1 MGALDDLLNETE
13 ETKKKGG
20 LDDLLRETTQK
31 QDAVARPTP
40 QAQGLD
46 ALLAD
51 TEQPQ
56 PRPTL
61 TPSPVASTPLP
72 GNIESAVEAE
82 KLSRRERDRQE
93 LRAAGRIDS
102 EALARKVQ
110 SGQPLTDIEAR
121 AWQEQ
126 SGQAIPTRELENAA
140 ILGAGI
146 LVPPAAIGVGT
157 LGTIGGTAAGEAIIG
172 AGINAGLD
180 VGEALS
186 EGRAPNW
193 REVGVNALTGA
204 VTGGVGG
211 ATGAFLSGRFGDKVR
226 DVAKHKG
233 TSPQQINKLVGQ
245 MASESGG
252 TRMGAV
258 DDLIRESAQ
267 TPEGARA
274 FAKYMEKAAT
284 ETAAEIPTAKVYPQI
299 DAEDLLPSGYNE
311 QAVVSD
317 LTREP
322 AKRTLKNINIS
333 RLDDDELSNL
343 IDNAVRE
350 SPEFQI
356 PNERVAH
363 SYLQER
369 AKRFGTGTIDKYLAE
384 YNPSR
389 AGTPEGD
396 IRKIATEVLAAE
408 NVLKNH
414 MEADTLPLAKLVAEG
429 KGDREALRGAL
440 VTDLR
445 LLRKTGG
452 VSSEFGRALGSRRI
466 KATGE
471 MGMEQRF
478 LRDIGKVLKK
488 DTDLD
493 HIAKRLSEIDVFD
506 PTARELF
513 LRDMTKATTR
523 DKIDEFF
530 YNSILSGPITQVR
543 NFLGNTG
550 TMIVREGERPIA
562 TTVDLARSVVTGKPR
577 QRFYGESLKSLYGL
591 IEGTREGI
599 AAGRKSFSTEVSQF
613 GIGDSIIGDLPRS
626 RMAPA
631 IGGRTGRIMR
641 IPSRILMAAD
651 DFFKAVAY
659 RMEINARAYREAR
672 KIGITNKLGHEQM
685 LDIYNELRYRP
696 TDALMQGARE
706 EAILRTYQLKPG
718 KIGGALIGARDNV
731 PMLRYFMPFVRTPLN
746 IMEFGVERVPG
757 INLLSILN
765 RRGQGLAVDWTEE
778 LAKTAMGTMIG
789 AGVYLAYKNGIIN
802 GYGPQPNS
810 GEEKAFYA
818 DGRQRYAFNINGT
831 SVSFAN
837 FEPFTTILGM
847 AADTMQLMDEGVPI
861 LSGDFAVGLGKAL
874 GRNVT
879 GKPFGMGMDTF
890 LNAISGDADKAER
903 GIYRTMSS
911 IVPFS
916 SLARGVAIGLDPTKR
931 KVETFED
938 ALYGNIPGMRGDM
951 MPVIDLWGREVVNE
965 PGVIQRMASSMGV
978 DLGLPGE
985 ILDAMADPSQVQTLS
1000 TDPATVE
1007 VNRLLSVMPD
1017 GESFRG
1023 LGTPSQTVKGEKLT
1037 REQYIEYAKLS
1048 GQRAHQ
1054 GVLQIMSSP
1063 LYLRATDEQK
1073 KKAIEKQIDMAR
1085 RRTRDE
1091 LFSRPQ

>member
-13 ETKKKGG
+13 EKKSG
-20 LDDLLRETTQK
+20 LDDLLRETAQK
-31 QDAVARPTP
+31 QETVAQPAPR
-40 QAQGLD
+40 AQGLD
-46 ALLAD
+46 SLLVE

-61 TPSPVASTPLP
+61 TPSPVAATSPP
-72 GNIESAVEAE
+72 GNIEKAVEAE

-93 LRAAGRIDS
+93 LRAAGQVDS
-102 EALARKVQ
+102 ETLAKKVRA
-110 SGQPLTDIEAR
+110 GLPLTDTEAR

-126 SGQAIPTRELENAA
+126 TGQTIPTRMWENIAL
-140 ILGAGI
+140 LGAG
-146 LVPPAAIGVGT
+146 LAAPVASVGVNT
-157 LGTIGGTAAGEAIIG
+157 LGRVGGTFLGEGLVG

-180 VGEALS
+180 VGEAVS

-193 REVGVNALTGA
+193 TEVGKNAATGF
-204 VTGGVGG
+204 VMGGLGG
-211 ATGAFLSGRFGDKVR
+211 AANAYLSGRFGDKVR
-226 DVAKHKG
+226 DVARHKG
-233 TSPQQINKLVGQ
+233 TSPQQVNKLVGQ
-245 MASESGG
+245 MASEAGG

-258 DDLIRESAQ
+258 DDLIKEAAQ
-267 TPEGARA
+267 TPEGAQA
-274 FAKYMEKAAT
+274 FAKYLDDVGSIPGSRKAA
-284 ETAAEIPTAKVYPQI
+284 EEILPTDFNAGAIVKELDPFQT
-299 DAEDLLPSGYNE
+299 P
-311 QAVVSD
+311 
-317 LTREP
+317 REVP
-322 AKRTLKNINIS
+322 VRTLKNVNLS
-333 RLDDDELSNL
+333 RMDDEQLSRF

-369 AKRFGTGTIDKYLAE
+369 AKRVSTGTIDKYLAD
-384 YNPSR
+384 YNATR
-389 AGTPEGD
+389 GGTPEGD
-396 IRKIATEVLAAE
+396 IRKIASEVLAAE

-414 MEADTLPLAKLVAEG
+414 MEVDTLPLAKLVAEG
-429 KGDREALRGAL
+429 KGDRGALRNAL

-478 LRDIGKVLKK
+478 LRDVNKVIGKDV
-488 DTDLD
+488 DLD
-493 HIAKRLSEIDVFD
+493 HIATRLSQIDVFD

-513 LRDMTKATTR
+513 LRDLVKATTR

-530 YNSILSGPITQVR
+530 YNSILSGPITQAR
-543 NFLGNTG
+543 NFLGNVGTG
-550 TMIVREGERPIA
+550 VIREGERPLA
-562 TTVDLARSVVTGKPR
+562 TTVDLARSVVTGTPR
-577 QRFYGESLKSLYGL
+577 QRFYRESLKSLYGL
-591 IEGTREGI
+591 LEGTREGI

-613 GIGDSIIGDLPRS
+613 GIGESIIGDLPRS

-631 IGGRTGRIMR
+631 IGGMKGRIIR
-641 IPSRILMAAD
+641 LPSRTLMAAD

-672 KIGITNKLGHEQM
+672 KLGIAQKLTHDEM
-685 LDIYNELRYRP
+685 LDVYNTLRYNP
-696 TDALMQGARE
+696 TDELMRGARE
-706 EAILRTYQLKPG
+706 EALFRTYQVKPG

-731 PMLRYFMPFVRTPLN
+731 PLLRYFMPFVRTPLN
-746 IMEFGVERVPG
+746 IMEFGVERIPG
-757 INLLSILN
+757 VNLLSILN

-789 AGVYLAYKNGIIN
+789 AGVYMAYKNGMMN
-802 GYGPQPNS
+802 GYGPPPNS
-810 GEEKAFYA
+810 GREKAFYA
-818 DGRQRYAFNINGT
+818 SGKQRYSFNVNGT
-831 SVSFAN
+831 SVSFMN

-847 AADTMQLMDEGVPI
+847 SADAMQLMDEGVPI
-861 LSGDFAVGLGKAL
+861 LSGDFAVNMGKAL

-890 LNAISGDADKAER
+890 LNLISGDADKAER

-911 IVPFS
+911 VVPFS
-916 SLARGVAIGLDPTKR
+916 SLSRGIAIGMDPTKR
-931 KVETFED
+931 KVETLED
-938 ALYGNIPGMRGDM
+938 SIRGNIPGMRGDM

-965 PGVIQRMASSMGV
+965 PGVMQRMASSMGI

-985 ILDAMADPSQVQTLS
+985 ILDAMADPSQVQSLS

-1017 GESFRG
+1017 DESFRG
-1023 LGTPSQTVKGEKLT
+1023 LGTPSQTVRGRKLT
-1037 REQYIEYAKLS
+1037 REEYIQYAKLS
-1048 GQRAHQ
+1048 GQRAHA
-1054 GVLQIMSSP
+1054 GVLQIMNSP
-1063 LYLRATDEQK
+1063 AWHSASDEEKQ
-1073 KKAIEKQIDMAR
+1073 KAIEKQIDMAR

-1091 LFSRPQ
+1091 LFPRSE